1 MPLKGGRDFGAS
13 QYYAAEVFGEQP
25 KLSLPPQPLSPTPN
39 ESTFPS
45 ILARLKALTGFK
57 PPIETPPSEV
67 KPMPGDVL
75 FDASLETHD
84 LHSAKPTTDA
94 KNES

>member
-25 KLSLPPQPLSPTPN
+25 KLSLPPQPLAPTPN

-57 PPIETPPSEV
+57 PPIETPPSKV
-67 KPMPGDVL
+67 RLMPGDVL
-75 FDASLETHD
+75 FDASQETD
-84 LHSAKPTTDA
+84 SLHSAEPTTDA
-94 KNES
+94 EHES